1 MSTER
6 GSCNIGYGK
15 PMNEI
20 DTIRERIASV
30 QNYELNQHVAE
41 FDGIHAEL
49 ERALASIDGL

>member
-1 MSTER
+1 
-6 GSCNIGYGK
+6 
-15 PMNEI
+15 MNEI